1 MRNTLLTAAAL
12 ACFAI
17 APAMAQV
24 PDSIPVSPTEAAQ
37 EIELTQLLNQLFEL
51 GFVHQLHSIS
61 REGPAYVADITTI
74 EYERMT
80 IRIDAVSGQI
90 TQQ

>member
-12 ACFAI
+12 ACFVI
-17 APAMAQV
+17 TPTLAQI
-24 PDSIPVSPTEAAQ
+24 PDSVPVSPTEAAQ
-37 EIELTQLLNQLFEL
+37 EIELTQLLNQLFQL
-51 GFVHQLHSIS
+51 GFVHQLHSIT
-61 REGPAYVADITTI
+61 RDGPAYVADITTI
-74 EYERMT
+74 EYERIT